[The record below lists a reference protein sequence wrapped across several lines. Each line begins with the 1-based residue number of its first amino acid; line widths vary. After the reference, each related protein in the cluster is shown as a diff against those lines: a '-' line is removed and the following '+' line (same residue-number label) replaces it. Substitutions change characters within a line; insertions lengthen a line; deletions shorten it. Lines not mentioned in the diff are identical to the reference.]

1 MAFKFNSI
9 FKTASHYTSNTRERN
24 IEKGEK
30 DEEKEREREREREKY
45 RCIVKGKRFRKGNV
59 YYTGY

>member
-30 DEEKEREREREREKY
+30 DEEKERERERN
-45 RCIVKGKRFRKGNV
+45 IDV
-59 YYTGY
+59 